1 MDILWD
7 TMGYYGHT
15 IGGLTVAVGA
25 RWSYWTYYRHT
36 MDILWDTMGYYGHT
50 IGGLT
55 VAVGARWSYDT
66 GYRIQDT
73 VGSGVP
79 LWSRCPAV
87 E

>member
-1 MDILWD
+1 
-7 TMGYYGHT
+7 
-15 IGGLTVAVGA
+15 
-25 RWSYWTYYRHT
+25 